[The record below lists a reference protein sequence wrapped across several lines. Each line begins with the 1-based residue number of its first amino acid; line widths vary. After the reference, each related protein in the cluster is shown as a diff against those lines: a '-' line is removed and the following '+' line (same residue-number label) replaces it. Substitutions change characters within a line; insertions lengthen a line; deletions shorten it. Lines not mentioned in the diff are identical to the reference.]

1 MQSWLLSAWYTVM
14 KQNKGTKTK
23 FFNTYYNAR
32 SVLASCCFLQT
43 CACSILRGHS
53 PLCMLF
59 HLSLVRKD
67 AFHGNATLNGF
78 HTATGIHLHL
88 TCRTT
93 CYEAAHGKELQGDTS
108 LHLDSWKRPV
118 EIRDF
123 IIHLTFFLRFLIG
136 SHLPATS

>member
-1 MQSWLLSAWYTVM
+1 
-14 KQNKGTKTK
+14 
-23 FFNTYYNAR
+23 
-32 SVLASCCFLQT
+32 
-43 CACSILRGHS
+43 
-53 PLCMLF
+53 MLF